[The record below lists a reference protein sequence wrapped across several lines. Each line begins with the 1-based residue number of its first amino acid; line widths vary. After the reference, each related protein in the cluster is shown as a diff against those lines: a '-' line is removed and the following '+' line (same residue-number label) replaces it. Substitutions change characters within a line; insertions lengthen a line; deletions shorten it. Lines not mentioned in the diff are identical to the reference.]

1 MELFPLHDLPWRKCS
16 IAPDMSIGYARCRNL
31 AQAGAFTTRQQVD
44 RMAAKPGVDRRREPK
59 KRGAA
64 LPATGAETASDVVDQ
79 ESEQS
84 FPASDP
90 PSWTP
95 ITRDGEPK
103 KK

>member
-1 MELFPLHDLPWRKCS
+1 
-16 IAPDMSIGYARCRNL
+16 MSIRYARHRNL
-31 AQAGAFTTRQQVD
+31 ARAGAFTRRQQVHH
-44 RMAAKPGVDRRREPK
+44 MAAKPTADGREERRKRGTALRPSGAEAESDLVDR
-59 KRGAA
+59 
-64 LPATGAETASDVVDQ
+64 

-95 ITRDGEPK
+95 VTRDGEPK

>member
-1 MELFPLHDLPWRKCS
+1 M
-16 IAPDMSIGYARCRNL
+16 
-31 AQAGAFTTRQQVD
+31 T
-44 RMAAKPGVDRRREPK
+44 AKPSTDGRQERK

-64 LPATGAETASDVVDQ
+64 LPPRDAETASDVVDQ

-95 ITRDGEPK
+95 VTRDGEPK

>member
-1 MELFPLHDLPWRKCS
+1 
-16 IAPDMSIGYARCRNL
+16 
-31 AQAGAFTTRQQVD
+31 
-44 RMAAKPGVDRRREPK
+44 MAAKPMADGRQEPK
-59 KRGAA
+59 GRGTAQR
-64 LPATGAETASDVVDQ
+64 PSGAEAESDLVDQ

-95 ITRDGEPK
+95 VTRDGEPK

>member
-1 MELFPLHDLPWRKCS
+1 
-16 IAPDMSIGYARCRNL
+16 MSIGYARHRNF
-31 AQAGAFTTRQQVD
+31 ARAGAFTTRQQVD
-44 RMAAKPGVDRRREPK
+44 HMSAKPRADGRQERK

-64 LPATGAETASDVVDQ
+64 TRPSGAEAESELVDQ

-95 ITRDGEPK
+95 VTRDGEPK

>member
-1 MELFPLHDLPWRKCS
+1 
-16 IAPDMSIGYARCRNL
+16 
-31 AQAGAFTTRQQVD
+31 
-44 RMAAKPGVDRRREPK
+44 MAAKRTADRRQERK
-59 KRGAA
+59 KRGTA
-64 LPATGAETASDVVDQ
+64 LRPSGAEAESELVDQ

-95 ITRDGEPK
+95 VTRDGEPK

>member
-1 MELFPLHDLPWRKCS
+1 MATKPAVD
-16 IAPDMSIGYARCRNL
+16 G
-31 AQAGAFTTRQQVD
+31 RQE
-44 RMAAKPGVDRRREPK
+44 RK

-64 LPATGAETASDVVDQ
+64 LPPRGAEAASDLVDQ

-95 ITRDGEPK
+95 VTRDGEPK

>member
-1 MELFPLHDLPWRKCS
+1 
-16 IAPDMSIGYARCRNL
+16 
-31 AQAGAFTTRQQVD
+31 
-44 RMAAKPGVDRRREPK
+44 MAAKPMADGRQEPK
-59 KRGAA
+59 KRGTARRQR
-64 LPATGAETASDVVDQ
+64 GNEAESDLVDQ

-95 ITRDGEPK
+95 VTRDGEPK

>member
-1 MELFPLHDLPWRKCS
+1 
-16 IAPDMSIGYARCRNL
+16 
-31 AQAGAFTTRQQVD
+31 
-44 RMAAKPGVDRRREPK
+44 MAAKQTADGRQKRKERGTALRPTDAEAESELVD
-59 KRGAA
+59 
-64 LPATGAETASDVVDQ
+64 L

-95 ITRDGEPK
+95 VTRDGEPK

>member
-1 MELFPLHDLPWRKCS
+1 MRPNDAEAESELVDL
-16 IAPDMSIGYARCRNL
+16 
-31 AQAGAFTTRQQVD
+31 
-44 RMAAKPGVDRRREPK
+44 
-59 KRGAA
+59 
-64 LPATGAETASDVVDQ
+64 

-95 ITRDGEPK
+95 VTRAGEPK

>member
-1 MELFPLHDLPWRKCS
+1 
-16 IAPDMSIGYARCRNL
+16 
-31 AQAGAFTTRQQVD
+31 
-44 RMAAKPGVDRRREPK
+44 MADRRQETK
-59 KRGAA
+59 KRGTARR
-64 LPATGAETASDVVDQ
+64 PSGAEAEESDLVDQ

-95 ITRDGEPK
+95 VIRDGEPK